1 MKKIIAFS
9 AALLLATSGT
19 AFAAAH
25 TSEQAQNEAAT
36 SAVPSD
42 EGNGLTASTVGAA
55 SDKVAPNA
63 GAGRYG
69 NGPDKGASGRGKA
82 ND

>member
-25 TSEQAQNEAAT
+25 TSEQAQIDAA
-36 SAVPSD
+36 ADKAPSD
-42 EGNGLTASTVGAA
+42 EGNGLSASTVGQAGTG
-55 SDKVAPNA
+55 DAPNA
-63 GAGRYG
+63 GAR
-69 NGPDKGASGRGKA
+69 NGDGPNKGASGRGKA